1 MSNKTEK
8 TAAEAEKPT
17 IETNNELN
25 VEPAFQI
32 EAVTE
37 ERAGVIITTFVG
49 EQPAA
54 TINEAV

>member
-1 MSNKTEK
+1 MSNKIEK

-17 IETNNELN
+17 IETNTALN
-25 VEPAFQI
+25 VEPVFEI
-32 EAVTE
+32 EAVNE

-49 EQPAA
+49 EQLAA